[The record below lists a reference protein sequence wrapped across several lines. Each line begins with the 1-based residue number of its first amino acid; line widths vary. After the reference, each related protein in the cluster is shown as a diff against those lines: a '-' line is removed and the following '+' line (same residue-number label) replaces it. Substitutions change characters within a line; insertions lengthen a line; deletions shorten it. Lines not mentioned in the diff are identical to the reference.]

1 MSCDSHKVT
10 TKHYREKTEFLLQ
23 DMPDYVAD
31 FIREIKNTTSERTQ
45 YEYTLD
51 IRHLLF
57 YLAVGKPL
65 TDILLSDIDNISEDK
80 FEDYVSYLAHY
91 EENGKDVYNG
101 DASIKRKLVAVR
113 SFMNYLYQEGKIQN
127 TEIRKIPIP
136 KVPESDVIYLNEEET
151 EKLKNIIIHGTGL
164 SRKQRD
170 YHKLQSIRD
179 LSIVF
184 LILTSGIRVS
194 ECAELDITDI
204 NLEDACI
211 RIVRK
216 DGDEMSIDFSEDIIP
231 YLEEYLKYRKT
242 IPGAEHEPA
251 LFLSSQKRRMSMRAI
266 ENMITKYAGM
276 VIPNKNVTPHKLRAT
291 YAAKLYEETGDIEL
305 VTENMRYKNTKTTK
319 ERYKNL
325 SDTSNAKTSEE
336 LTD

>member
-10 TKHYREKTEFLLQ
+10 TKHYREKTESLLQ

-31 FIREIKNTTSERTQ
+31 FIREIKDTTSERTQ

-51 IRHLLF
+51 IRHFLY

-65 TDILLSDIDNISEDK
+65 TDILLSDIDNVSEDK
-80 FEDYVSYLAHY
+80 FEEYVSHLAHY
-91 EENGKDVYNG
+91 EENGKDIYNG

-113 SFMNYLYQEGKIQN
+113 GFMDYLYQEGKIQN
-127 TEIRKIPIP
+127 TEIRKIPVP
-136 KVPESDVIYLNEEET
+136 KVPENDVIYLSEEET
-151 EKLKNIIIHGTGL
+151 EKLKDIILHGTGL
-164 SRKQRD
+164 SRKQKD
-170 YHKLQSIRD
+170 YHKIQSVRD
-179 LSIVF
+179 LAIVF

-204 NLEDACI
+204 NLKDACV
-211 RIVRK
+211 RIIRK
-216 DGDEMSIDFSEDIIP
+216 DGDEISVDFSEDTVP
-231 YLEEYLKYRKT
+231 YLEEYLKYRKSV
-242 IPGAEHEPA
+242 PGAEHEPA

-266 ENMITKYAGM
+266 ENMITKYARM
-276 VIPNKNVTPHKLRAT
+276 VIPDKNVTPHKLRAT
-291 YAAKLYEETGDIEL
+291 YAAKLYEDTGDIDL
-305 VTENMRYKNTKTTK
+305 VTENMGYKNTKTTK

-325 SDTSNAKTSEE
+325 SDAGNAKASEE

>member
-1 MSCDSHKVT
+1 MSCDSHKIT

-31 FIREIKNTTSERTQ
+31 FIHEIKNTTSERTQ

-51 IRHLLF
+51 IRHLLY

-80 FEDYVSYLAHY
+80 FEEYVSHLAHY
-91 EENGKDVYNG
+91 EENGKDMYNG
-101 DASIKRKLVAVR
+101 NASIKRKLVAVR
-113 SFMNYLYQEGKIQN
+113 SFMDYLYQEGKIQN
-127 TEIRKIPIP
+127 TEIRKIPVP
-136 KVPESDVIYLNEEET
+136 KVPESDVIYLDEEET

-164 SRKQRD
+164 SRKQKD
-170 YHKLQSIRD
+170 YHNIQSVRD
-179 LSIVF
+179 LAIVF

-194 ECAELDITDI
+194 ECAELDITDVS
-204 NLEDACI
+204 LENACV
-211 RIVRK
+211 RVVRK
-216 DGDEMSIDFSEDIIP
+216 DGDESSVEFSDDTVV
-231 YLEEYLKYRKT
+231 YLTEYLKYRKT

-266 ENMITKYAGM
+266 ENMITKYARM
-276 VIPNKNVTPHKLRAT
+276 VIPNKNITPHKLRAT
-291 YAAKLYEETGDIEL
+291 YAAKLYEETGDINL
-305 VTENMRYKNTKTTK
+305 VTENMGYKNTKTTK
-319 ERYKNL
+319 ERYENL
-325 SDTSNAKTSEE
+325 SDMSDAKTSEE

>member
-10 TKHYREKTEFLLQ
+10 TKYYREKTKSLLQ

-31 FIREIKNTTSERTQ
+31 FIREIKDTTSERTQ

-51 IRHLLF
+51 IRHLLY

-80 FEDYVSYLAHY
+80 FEEYVSHLTHY

-113 SFMNYLYQEGKIQN
+113 GFMDYLYQEGKIQN
-127 TEIRKIPIP
+127 TEIRKIPVP
-136 KVPESDVIYLNEEET
+136 KVPENDVIYLSEEET
-151 EKLKNIIIHGTGL
+151 EKLKDAILHGTGL
-164 SRKQRD
+164 SRKQKD
-170 YHKLQSIRD
+170 YHKIQSVRD
-179 LSIVF
+179 MAIVF

-204 NLEDACI
+204 NLKNACV

-216 DGDEMSIDFSEDIIP
+216 DGDEISVDFSEDTVP
-231 YLEEYLKYRKT
+231 YLEEYLKYRRSV
-242 IPGAEHEPA
+242 PGAEHEPA

-266 ENMITKYAGM
+266 ENMITKYARM
-276 VIPNKNVTPHKLRAT
+276 VIPDKNVTPHKLRAT
-291 YAAKLYEETGDIEL
+291 YAAKLYEDTGDIDL
-305 VTENMRYKNTKTTK
+305 VTENMGYKNTKTAK
-319 ERYKNL
+319 ERYQNL
-325 SDTSNAKTSEE
+325 SDAGNAKASEE